1 MPKEK
6 EIFSEIEWKELV
18 EGLSL
23 SPRQAQIC
31 KNLLRGLSDK
41 QIAYLLKISVPTV
54 RTHLSRLFLK
64 LDVQDRQE
72 LVIHLFQY
80 FREGCRSEICPRWQ

>member
-1 MPKEK
+1 MLQEK
-6 EIFSEIEWKELV
+6 KLFSEIEWKELV

-31 KNLLRGLSDK
+31 EKLFCSLSDK
-41 QIAYLLKISVPTV
+41 QIAHLLKISVPTV

-64 LDVQDRQE
+64 LNVQDRQE
-72 LVIHLFQY
+72 LIIHFFHY
-80 FREGCRSEICPRWQ
+80 FRKGCRPEICPRWQ

>member
-1 MPKEK
+1 MLQEK
-6 EIFSEIEWKELV
+6 EIFSEIEWNELV

-23 SPRQAQIC
+23 SPRQDQIC
-31 KNLLRGLSDK
+31 EKLFRCLSDK
-41 QIAYLLKISVPTV
+41 QIAYSLKISVPTV

-72 LVIHLFQY
+72 LIIHFFQY
-80 FREGCRSEICPRWQ
+80 FREGCRPEICPRRQ